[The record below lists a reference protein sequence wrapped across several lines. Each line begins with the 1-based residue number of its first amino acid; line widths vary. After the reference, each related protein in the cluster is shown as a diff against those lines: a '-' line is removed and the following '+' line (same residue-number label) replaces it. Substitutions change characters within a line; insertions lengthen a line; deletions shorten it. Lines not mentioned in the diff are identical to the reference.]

1 MHKKGAV
8 TECSVTALSYCV
20 ISARGRARSSR
31 SRNYGAGRIG
41 GEWKNHC
48 FWNVRERRFHP
59 VSKVPSIA
67 LPAAGFPTGAD
78 RKADRQK

>member
-1 MHKKGAV
+1 MLGLGSFLIV
-8 TECSVTALSYCV
+8 LY
-20 ISARGRARSSR
+20 RRAEERE
-31 SRNYGAGRIG
+31 G

-48 FWNVRERRFHP
+48 FWNVRERRFRP

-78 RKADRQK
+78 RKADRRK